1 MEDDRESREIELRA
15 ARRLASAL
23 EHADVYRR
31 AKGMAFLGVTEHIDD
46 PDLRSVA
53 QEAVERLRAAADE
66 ARSRAAEELA
76 ELAMDLGLQHAVEA
90 LLELDAESGV
100 DDGVSTEEAARRIVR
115 EIMETRGLA
124 RGEEEVP

>member
-23 EHADVYRR
+23 EHADLYRR

-53 QEAVERLRAAADE
+53 QEAVERLRAVADE
-66 ARSRAAEELA
+66 ARARAAEELA

-100 DDGVSTEEAARRIVR
+100 DDGVSTEEAARRVVR
-115 EIMETRGLA
+115 EIMETRRLK
-124 RGEEEVP
+124 RGEEEIP